1 MKVSFFII
9 CQSLFPF
16 ALQECLSLNGAQQQY
31 ENKNAS
37 KKELKVTKTFS
48 IPSFE
53 KVKIKLSNISDPFVK
68 NLSTKFRIVGFRGAQ
83 ATFKCSLNFC

>member
-1 MKVSFFII
+1 ML
-9 CQSLFPF
+9 SLSLQNVHEDVNHLSKLKYPF

-37 KKELKVTKTFS
+37 KKELKLANTFS

-53 KVKIKLSNISDPFVK
+53 KVKIKLSNISDPFV
-68 NLSTKFRIVGFRGAQ
+68 N
-83 ATFKCSLNFC
+83 